1 MIVVSLIKMRRCFP
15 EIGEKMPPISA
26 YFTICGLAVILIFDL
41 LMSDSNHCIFVPD
54 CTEIVNLVKFA
65 QTVYKIAC

>member
-1 MIVVSLIKMRRCFP
+1 
-15 EIGEKMPPISA
+15 MPPISA